1 MRGERASA
9 RGAISATPPWRYLVD
24 FSRRRKNRQLQ
35 PESVGMDHG
44 LTSTTLGGSTF
55 TLASKYR
62 PQRLVG
68 SGSGGVVVAATCA
81 DSSNEVAIKKIHIE
95 RDLTIERHALAAR
108 RTLREISLISQL
120 DHENVLGLLDLS
132 CSGGGAADF
141 DHLYLVT
148 PLMDADLHR
157 VIRSPQPLTE
167 QHVQFFMWQLLRGL
181 EHLHACAVVH
191 RDLKPANLLVNA
203 NCDLKITDFGLS
215 RGVNPSDCLDF
226 LTEYVVTRWYRAPE
240 IVLSSETYTKAVDVW
255 SVGCIFGE
263 LLGRKPLFPGSDHVQ
278 QLGCIIDVLGT
289 PRDAQLHHVPDKA
302 RRYIAGLPPCAGKP
316 LAQIYPAATADALDL
331 LRAMLDWQ
339 PSSRCTVEQ
348 ALAHPYLAAF
358 HNPAAEPVSATAF
371 DFDASEAAA
380 SADAQQAL
388 FREVCRFRPELAAI
402 TSPPSKAKR
411 RHPSE
416 YGSSSPSSRNWPRY
430 QPAAAANRGAAHRG
444 VARG

>member
-1 MRGERASA
+1 MLSASNAEGVAPQNRPGEHHA
-9 RGAISATPPWRYLVD
+9 
-24 FSRRRKNRQLQ
+24 
-35 PESVGMDHG
+35 G

-68 SGSGGVVVAATCA
+68 SGSGGVVVAATCG
-81 DSSNEVAIKKIHIE
+81 DTSGEVAIKKIHIE

-203 NCDLKITDFGLS
+203 NCDLKITDFGLA
-215 RGVNPSDCLDF
+215 RVIGGPAEEAPRDG
-226 LTEYVVTRWYRAPE
+226 LTSYVVTRWYRAPE
-240 IVLSSETYTKAVDVW
+240 VLVGAEYGRAVDVW
-255 SVGCIFGE
+255 SAGCILAE
-263 LLGRKPLFPGSDHVQ
+263 MLGRAPLFPGRDALEQLRLILRVAATLPGGSAERDHV
-278 QLGCIIDVLGT
+278 
-289 PRDAQLHHVPDKA
+289 
-302 RRYIAGLPPCAGKP
+302 
-316 LAQIYPAATADALDL
+316 
-331 LRAMLDWQ
+331 
-339 PSSRCTVEQ
+339 
-348 ALAHPYLAAF
+348 
-358 HNPAAEPVSATAF
+358 
-371 DFDASEAAA
+371 
-380 SADAQQAL
+380 
-388 FREVCRFRPELAAI
+388 
-402 TSPPSKAKR
+402 
-411 RHPSE
+411 
-416 YGSSSPSSRNWPRY
+416 
-430 QPAAAANRGAAHRG
+430 PAAAVSVSRFTYADTSFHLPPETPGDNRPLHRLCG
-444 VARG
+444 LADFQRSACHGLLPCVHRPEVVRRSSLRARHASRVCSAQPVRPQHSRRNQVHV

>member
-1 MRGERASA
+1 
-9 RGAISATPPWRYLVD
+9 
-24 FSRRRKNRQLQ
+24 
-35 PESVGMDHG
+35 MDDG

-203 NCDLKITDFGLS
+203 NCDLKITDFGLA
-215 RGVNPSDCLDF
+215 RVIGGPEEEAPRDG
-226 LTEYVVTRWYRAPE
+226 LTSYVVTRWYRAPE
-240 IVLSSETYTKAVDVW
+240 VLVGAEYGRAVDVW
-255 SVGCIFGE
+255 SAGCILAE
-263 LLGRKPLFPGSDHVQ
+263 MLGRKPLFPGRDALEQLRLILRVAATLPGGSAERDHV
-278 QLGCIIDVLGT
+278 
-289 PRDAQLHHVPDKA
+289 
-302 RRYIAGLPPCAGKP
+302 
-316 LAQIYPAATADALDL
+316 PAAARVSLDRLAAECSAAPLDALYP
-331 LRAMLDWQ
+331 R
-339 PSSRCTVEQ
+339 
-348 ALAHPYLAAF
+348 
-358 HNPAAEPVSATAF
+358 
-371 DFDASEAAA
+371 A
-380 SADAQQAL
+380 SADALQML
-388 FREVCRFRPELAAI
+388 GSLLAWDPA
-402 TSPPSKAKR
+402 R
-411 RHPSE
+411 R
-416 YGSSSPSSRNWPRY
+416 
-430 QPAAAANRGAAHRG
+430 PAAAAALALPFLDGYHDATTRPTAPRPIRLPEPATADDVRFLLLREVRRRADAPAVTAAAAAPPAAVAVVADAEDEAKRRATDFAEQLAAYVDREQHTAPPPRAAEGVRDDPKPSSFFGALVRPLRQHG
-444 VARG
+444 VAA

>member
-1 MRGERASA
+1 
-9 RGAISATPPWRYLVD
+9 
-24 FSRRRKNRQLQ
+24 
-35 PESVGMDHG
+35 MDHG

-203 NCDLKITDFGLS
+203 NCDLKITDFGLA
-215 RGVNPSDCLDF
+215 RVIGGPAEEAPRDG
-226 LTEYVVTRWYRAPE
+226 LTSYVVTRWYRAPE
-240 IVLSSETYTKAVDVW
+240 VLVGAEYGRAVDVW
-255 SVGCIFGE
+255 SAGCILAE
-263 LLGRKPLFPGSDHVQ
+263 MLGRSPLFPGRDALEQLRLILRVAATLPGGSAERDHV
-278 QLGCIIDVLGT
+278 
-289 PRDAQLHHVPDKA
+289 
-302 RRYIAGLPPCAGKP
+302 
-316 LAQIYPAATADALDL
+316 PAAARVSLDRL
-331 LRAMLDWQ
+331 
-339 PSSRCTVEQ
+339 
-348 ALAHPYLAAF
+348 
-358 HNPAAEPVSATAF
+358 AAEPAAPLDALYPRVSYLEVAG
-371 DFDASEAAA
+371 DDRWIYASSYTHNKPSARFEVEAV
-380 SADAQQAL
+380 S
-388 FREVCRFRPELAAI
+388 PELLRSRVVWMLLMLCVAQPNQAAQI
-402 TSPPSKAKR
+402 VRAWSISACPSCEFGLAPGPLVWR
-411 RHPSE
+411 TFYVTERTV
-416 YGSSSPSSRNWPRY
+416 
-430 QPAAAANRGAAHRG
+430 G
-444 VARG
+444 VYCSN